1 MALSEWDA
9 LVRLAV
15 ASGLTGLLGAEREIR
30 RKEAGLRTF
39 TLVGVGAAIFTVIGP
54 LVVPPGADFT
64 RIAAQV
70 VTGIGF
76 IGAGLIFRQGSHTKN
91 LTTAAG
97 IWAAAAVG
105 MAAGAGLFILACGA
119 TAIILLALTIYGS
132 IERRIEHPDHEPV
145 PLEREEL

>member
-9 LVRLAV
+9 LIRVAV
-15 ASGLTGLLGAEREIR
+15 ASGLTGLLGVEREMR

-39 TLVGVGAAIFTVIGP
+39 TLVGTGAAIFTVVGLLISG
-54 LVVPPGADFT
+54 GTTDAT

-97 IWAAAAVG
+97 VWAAAGIG

-119 TAIILLALTIYGS
+119 TVIVLFALTVYGA
-132 IERRIEHPDHEPV
+132 IERRIEQPEQTPQSLD
-145 PLEREEL
+145 REDR